1 MNKFL
6 RFVFMAVLAMSFSS
20 LFATNVTINTNS
32 SSTTWT
38 TETDKYSGVIG
49 NFKITCSKGTAT
61 SLGNAAS
68 SDYIQIK
75 KNNVLTIEETSGLA
89 ITKVV
94 LHVTQGAT
102 IKVNGTSISKATDNT
117 FTWGGGKNTTK
128 FEALNEGTPIK
139 LTSIDITYG
148 DADPNA
154 VAAPTFDAVT
164 PFVGK
169 GLVTIKGAEGSVV
182 YYTTDGSV
190 PTTSSSNNGTSS
202 VNVEVTETTTIKAIA
217 VKNGKQS
224 VMVSNEFVCY
234 QIKTIAQLNELTSD
248 LKNVALKLTN
258 AKVVYDYYKGY
269 YVYVR
274 EGEYAVRFDGI
285 FFDNTAISNLSNYVV
300 NGTVLVDFAKNFGD
314 CTLTANKET
323 KVSDLTLTESS
334 EVAQP
339 VVTTI
344 PELLEKK
351 HVEDLIALK
360 SVTITSRKENSQP
373 VYDLTDEDGNVVT
386 APSCMS
392 DDLSAKADDGNKY
405 DVKAIFDSVNNEGK
419 PQLTLLGFYETA
431 SGITSVTR
439 QESNIDATIYN
450 MSGQRVGKSYKGLVV
465 KAGRKYIAK

>member
-1 MNKFL
+1 MNKIL

-38 TETDKYSGVIG
+38 TETDKKYSGVIG

-117 FTWGGGKNTTK
+117 FTWGGKNTTK

-148 DADPNA
+148 AADPNV

-190 PTTSSSNNGTSS
+190 PTTSSLNNGTSS
-202 VNVEVTETTTIKAIA
+202 VDVEVTETTTIKAIA
-217 VKNGKQS
+217 VKNGKES
-224 VMVSNEFVCY
+224 VMVSKEFVCY

-285 FFDNTAISNLSNYVV
+285 FFGNTAISNLSNYVV

-360 SVTITSRKENSQP
+360 SVTITSRKENYST
-373 VYDLTDEDGNVVT
+373 VYDLTDESGNVVT

-405 DVKAIFDSVNNEGK
+405 DVKAIFESVNNEGK
-419 PQLTLLGFYETA
+419 PQLTLLGFYEIA
-431 SGITSVTR
+431 NGITSVTR
-439 QESNIDATIYN
+439 QESNSDATIYN

-465 KAGRKYIAK
+465 KAGKKYIAK

>member
-1 MNKFL
+1 MNKLL

-38 TETDKYSGVIG
+38 TEKDKYSGVIG

-61 SLGNAAS
+61 GLGNAAS
-68 SDYIQIK
+68 ADYIQIK
-75 KNNVLTIEETSGLA
+75 NNNVLTIEETSGLA

-94 LHVTQGAT
+94 LHVKQGAT

-117 FTWGGGKNTTK
+117 FTWGGKNTTK
-128 FEALNEGTPIK
+128 FEALNDGTPIK

-148 DADPNA
+148 AADPNV
-154 VAAPTFDAVT
+154 VAAPTFEAVT

-169 GLVTIKGAEGSVV
+169 GLVTIKGVEGSVV

-190 PTTSSSNNGTSS
+190 PTTSSLNNGTSS

-217 VKNGKQS
+217 VKNGKESQ
-224 VMVSNEFVCY
+224 MVSKEFVCY

-248 LKNVALKLTN
+248 LKHVALILTN
-258 AKVVYDYYKGY
+258 AKVVYDYIKGY

-285 FFDNTAISNLSNYVV
+285 FFGNTAISNLSNYVV

-360 SVTITSRKENSQP
+360 SVTITSRKENYST
-373 VYDLTDEDGNVVT
+373 VYDLTDESGNVVT

-405 DVKAIFDSVNNEGK
+405 DVKAIFESVNNEGK
-419 PQLTLLGFYETA
+419 PQLTLLGLYEIA
-431 SGITSVTR
+431 NGITSVTR
-439 QESNIDATIYN
+439 QESDIDATIYN

-465 KAGRKYIAK
+465 KAGKKYIAK

>member
-1 MNKFL
+1 MNKLL

-38 TETDKYSGVIG
+38 TEKDKYSGVIG

-61 SLGNAAS
+61 GLGNAAS
-68 SDYIQIK
+68 ADYIQIK
-75 KNNVLTIEETSGLA
+75 NNNVLTIEETSGLA

-94 LHVTQGAT
+94 LHVKQGAT

-117 FTWGGGKNTTK
+117 FTWGGKNTTK
-128 FEALNEGTPIK
+128 FEALNDGTPIK

-148 DADPNA
+148 AADPNV
-154 VAAPTFDAVT
+154 VAAPTFEAVT

-169 GLVTIKGAEGSVV
+169 GLVTIKGAKGSVV

-190 PTTSSSNNGTSS
+190 PTTSSLNNGTSS
-202 VNVEVTETTTIKAIA
+202 VNVEVAETTTIKAIA
-217 VKNGKQS
+217 VKNGKES
-224 VMVSNEFVCY
+224 VMVSKEFVCY

-248 LKNVALKLTN
+248 LKHVALILTN
-258 AKVVYDYYKGY
+258 AKVVYDYIKGY

-285 FFDNTAISNLSNYVV
+285 FFGNTAISNLSNYVV

-360 SVTITSRKENSQP
+360 SVTITSRKENYST
-373 VYDLTDEDGNVVT
+373 VYDLTDESGNVVT

-405 DVKAIFDSVNNEGK
+405 DVKAIFESVNNEGK
-419 PQLTLLGFYETA
+419 PQLTLLGLYEIA
-431 SGITSVTR
+431 NGITSVTR
-439 QESNIDATIYN
+439 QESDIDATIYN

-465 KAGRKYIAK
+465 KAGKKYIAK

>member
-1 MNKFL
+1 MNKLL

-38 TETDKYSGVIG
+38 TEKDKYSGVIG

-94 LHVTQGAT
+94 LHVKQGAT

-117 FTWGGGKNTTK
+117 FTWGGKNTTK

-148 DADPNA
+148 AADPNV

-164 PFVGK
+164 PFVEK

-190 PTTSSSNNGTSS
+190 PTTSSLNNGTSS

-217 VKNGKQS
+217 VKNGKES
-224 VMVSNEFVCY
+224 VMVSKEFVCY

-285 FFDNTAISNLSNYVV
+285 FFGNTAISNLSNYVV

-360 SVTITSRKENSQP
+360 SVTITSRKENYST
-373 VYDLTDEDGNVVT
+373 VYDLTDESGNVVT

-405 DVKAIFDSVNNEGK
+405 DVKAIFESVNNEGM
-419 PQLTLLGFYETA
+419 PQLILLGFYEIA
-431 SGITSVTR
+431 NGITSVTR
-439 QESNIDATIYN
+439 QESNSDATIYN

-465 KAGRKYIAK
+465 KAGKKYIAK

>member
-1 MNKFL
+1 MNKLL

-38 TETDKYSGVIG
+38 TEKDKYSGVIG
-49 NFKITCSKGTAT
+49 NFKITCSMGTAT

-68 SDYIQIK
+68 ADYIQIK
-75 KNNVLTIEETSGLA
+75 NNNVLTIEETSGLV

-94 LHVTQGAT
+94 LHVKQGAT

-117 FTWGGGKNTTK
+117 FTWGGGNTTK

-148 DADPNA
+148 AADLNT
-154 VAAPTFDAVT
+154 VAAPTFEAVT

-169 GLVTIKGAEGSVV
+169 GLVTIKGVEGSVV

-202 VNVEVTETTTIKAIA
+202 VDVEVTETTTIKAIA
-217 VKNGKQS
+217 VKNGKESQ
-224 VMVSNEFVCY
+224 MVSKEFVCY

-248 LKNVALKLTN
+248 LKNVALILTN
-258 AKVVYDYYKGY
+258 AKVVYDYIKGY

-285 FFDNTAISNLSNYVV
+285 FFGNTAISNLSNYVV

-360 SVTITSRKENSQP
+360 SVTITSRKENYST
-373 VYDLTDEDGNVVT
+373 VYDLTDESGNVVT

-405 DVKAIFDSVNNEGK
+405 DVKAIFESVNNEGK
-419 PQLTLLGFYETA
+419 PQLTLLGLYEIA
-431 SGITSVTR
+431 NGITSVTR
-439 QESNIDATIYN
+439 QESNSDATIYN

-465 KAGRKYIAK
+465 KAGKKYIAK